1 MVIDR
6 KTRLV
11 IALDT
16 AAFDRYLAEDP
27 DGPVVML
34 NLLRFRP
41 DGGREK
47 YYAYIDQFA
56 STGVQSR
63 YGVQV
68 LYVGA
73 GGVALAADPG
83 QEWDMVAL
91 VRYPSRR
98 AFIDMVEDPD
108 YQRFEHL
115 RTSAL
120 VEAVLQATTP
130 AG

>member
-1 MVIDR
+1 M
-6 KTRLV
+6 
-11 IALDT
+11 IALNT
-16 AAFDRYLAEDP
+16 AELDRYLAENP

-47 YYAYIDQFA
+47 YLEYIDQFS
-56 STGVQSR
+56 STGVQAR
-63 YGVQV
+63 YEVEV

-73 GGVALAADPG
+73 GGVALAAEPG
-83 QEWDMVAL
+83 QDWDMVAL
-91 VRYPSRR
+91 VRYPSRKT
-98 AFIDMVEDPD
+98 FVDMIQDPD

-115 RTSAL
+115 RAQSL

-130 AG
+130 ASG